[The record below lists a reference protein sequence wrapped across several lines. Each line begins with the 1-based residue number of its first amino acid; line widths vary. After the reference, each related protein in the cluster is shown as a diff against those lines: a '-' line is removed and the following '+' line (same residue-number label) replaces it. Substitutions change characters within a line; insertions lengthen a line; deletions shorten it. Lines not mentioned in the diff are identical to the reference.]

1 MDEIIKKLSEYGR
14 VRTCKVVRDNVV
26 TIVLTKDFSE
36 KAIKTFEFLEKCVEL
51 FPEHPILETCITES
65 DFAVVVLTKK

>member
-1 MDEIIKKLSEYGR
+1 MDEIIKKLSKYGR
-14 VRTCKVVRDNVV
+14 VRTCKIVRDNVV
-26 TIVLTKDFSE
+26 TIVLTKDFNQN
-36 KAIKTFEFLEKCVEL
+36 AIKTFEFIEKCADL